1 MIEALDEII
10 FVSIEFQHRRTVARR
25 KVSFENA
32 PAILLET
39 KMMSY

>member
-10 FVSIEFQHRRTVARR
+10 FVSIEFQHRRTAARR